1 MIEQIQPLAS
11 LMTSRVVVTDVVV
24 TSITGLTG
32 ELRAAVVVRGDAL
45 ITVDLSTASIDVID
59 HDTRTAKIILPPPQ
73 VISAR
78 VDHEQTRIFSVQ
90 ATGLWA
96 IVSSDDGQAVLID
109 QAMKLAQQAITK
121 AASESPMIEQARTR
135 AEALICSF
143 FANSLQWNVTVQW
156 VDMPDSP

>member
-1 MIEQIQPLAS
+1 
-11 LMTSRVVVTDVVV
+11 MTSRVVVTDVVV

-45 ITVDLSTASIDVID
+45 ITVDLSTASIEVID
-59 HDTRTAKIILPPPQ
+59 QDTRTAKIILPSPQ

-78 VDHEQTRIFSVQ
+78 VDHEQTRIFSIQ

-109 QAMKLAQQAITK
+109 QAMKQAQQAITK
-121 AASESPMIEQARTR
+121 AANESPMIHQARTR
-135 AEALICSF
+135 AETLICSF
-143 FANSLQWNVTVQW
+143 FANTLQWNVTVQW
-156 VDMPDSP
+156 ADMPHAP